1 MPTTAHS
8 SHDFSLSSA
17 PSSACDKV
25 AQTMSEIG
33 FLEKTRR
40 GCLVAARGGVGV
52 LGKKWVWKGRE
63 EGLEMERN
71 KSSVDS
77 VNCNYINHMN
87 PTVNRI
93 GPLRTS

>member
-1 MPTTAHS
+1 MLQVTEN
-8 SHDFSLSSA
+8 D
-17 PSSACDKV
+17 
-25 AQTMSEIG
+25 
-33 FLEKTRR
+33 
-40 GCLVAARGGVGV
+40 
-52 LGKKWVWKGRE
+52 
-63 EGLEMERN
+63 GLMVIEMERN

>member
-63 EGLEMERN
+63 EGLEMEN
-71 KSSVDS
+71 KVFF
-77 VNCNYINHMN
+77 
-87 PTVNRI
+87 
-93 GPLRTS
+93 L

>member
-1 MPTTAHS
+1 MHQPH
-8 SHDFSLSSA
+8 
-17 PSSACDKV
+17 
-25 AQTMSEIG
+25 
-33 FLEKTRR
+33 R
-40 GCLVAARGGVGV
+40 
-52 LGKKWVWKGRE
+52 GKKNKKKMLQVTE
-63 EGLEMERN
+63 NDGLMVIEMERN